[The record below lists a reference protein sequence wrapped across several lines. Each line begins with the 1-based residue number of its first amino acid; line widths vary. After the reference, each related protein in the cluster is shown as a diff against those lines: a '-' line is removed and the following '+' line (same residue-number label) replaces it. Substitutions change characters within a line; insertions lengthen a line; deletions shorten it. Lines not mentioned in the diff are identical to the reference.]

1 MLREKIVEMIER
13 EDDDDEEGNISN
25 GIKIGELNNEMK
37 EEENVIVKKRMG
49 RIDGDKEG
57 SERIG
62 EIGIGR
68 DGVKEDRKKM

>member
-57 SERIG
+57 SE
-62 EIGIGR
+62 E
-68 DGVKEDRKKM
+68 